1 MIRAGT
7 RALATDKTPTKK
19 NVLID
24 RYFRP
29 VDGFLL
35 TGGISH
41 ISTALAAGETNDEEV
56 LDAVV
61 GAVLALG
68 PALLVQ
74 DVVTG
79 VKDLGEDVD
88 KGAKKTAKGTEKA
101 AQDCRRYERRCQ
113 KDYWRCK
120 VAYILIANGG
130 LHHCISSAGI
140 ESSL

>member
-35 TGGISH
+35 TGGISQ
-41 ISTALAAGETNDEEV
+41 IRRPWRPGRLMMKKFWI
-56 LDAVV
+56 AVV

-101 AQDCRRYERRCQ
+101 AEKTADAT
-113 KDYWRCK
+113 KDAAK
-120 VAYILIANGG
+120 KP
-130 LHHCISSAGI
+130 AGAVK
-140 ESSL
+140 